1 MDQQELSNSK
11 PLKKRRRRM
20 GKKVRFPIMV
30 SLIPERSIY
39 NNMVTFRLRYRDT
52 KTGKIIT
59 ELGRKLSFRAY
70 GNSFE
75 DAASWEKAEEEKIQA
90 QADINKYGYTPN
102 GTVTDFFSLF
112 IDVAEEHDNES
123 TKDSYLQSL
132 GDWFKEFVQ
141 ESYGLKD
148 KLPFSYLEDGRLLK
162 AYRKYL
168 LNNCK
173 SQNTAAGHL
182 RYVNHVKEV
191 AWDRRLIQQNIKIPT
206 IRQVEVDKDVLTIE
220 EIELLF
226 RTPCRRE
233 IVKRAFIFACICG
246 LSRADLIKL
255 RWSEIEFKPDGIVL
269 NTKRKKTGIRIRN
282 HLNPLAYEILKN
294 PGDKDELVFPGLNKD
309 TINYYIKLWIKS
321 CKISKKITSHNGRH
335 TFAALFL
342 ERSDIKSLS
351 IALGHATI
359 AVTSSAYSHISDAK
373 RRKDTSLQD
382 IRFNTGNGNIQQIQP
397 GI

>member
-1 MDQQELSNSK
+1 MDQQSKNSK
-11 PLKKRRRRM
+11 ILKKKRRRM

-30 SLIPERSIY
+30 SLIPERSKY

-59 ELGRKLSFRAY
+59 ELGRKLLFRAY
-70 GNSFE
+70 GNSSE
-75 DAASWEKAEEEKIQA
+75 DAENWEKAEAEKIQA
-90 QADINKYGYTPN
+90 QADVNKYGYTPQ

-112 IDVAEEHDNES
+112 IDVAEEHDVE
-123 TKDSYLQSL
+123 TTRDGYLSSL
-132 GDWFKEFVQ
+132 KDWFKVFIKE
-141 ESYGLKD
+141 EYGLTD

-162 AYRKYL
+162 LYRKYL
-168 LNNCK
+168 LKNCK

-191 AWDRRLIQQNIKIPT
+191 AWNRRLIQQNIKIPT
-206 IRQVEVDKDVLTIE
+206 IRQVEVDKDVLTIP

-226 RTPCRRE
+226 RTPCRDE
-233 IVKRAFIFACICG
+233 MVKRAFIFACICG
-246 LSRADLIKL
+246 LSKADLLKL
-255 RWSEIEFKPDGIVL
+255 KWSEIDFKADGIVL
-269 NTKRKKTGIRIRN
+269 NTRRRKTGIRVRN
-282 HLNPLAYEILKN
+282 HLNPLAYEILNN
-294 PGDKDELVFPGLNKD
+294 PGDKDELVFPGMNKD
-309 TINYYIKLWIKS
+309 TINYYIKLWVKS
-321 CKISKKITSHNGRH
+321 CRIDKKITSHNGRH

-359 AVTSSAYSHISDAK
+359 AVTSSAYIHISDTK
-373 RRKDTSLQD
+373 KKKDTSLQD
-382 IRFNTGNGNIQQIQP
+382 ISFNIGGGNVTQIQP